1 MGVRVGI
8 MFANGARSAEPEHA
22 AGLARHA
29 EAAGYESLWAVQ
41 HVVVPVQHDSR
52 YPYSDSGTIPGG
64 PFVAVPE
71 PLVWLAF
78 VAAVTTRI
86 RLATGV
92 LILPQ
97 QHPLLVAKQAA
108 TLDRLCG
115 GRLLLGVGAG
125 WLREEFD
132 TLDAVFDGRGPR
144 LDEAIGVVRRA
155 WADRVVV
162 SAGPAYQHGPVAVE
176 PKPVRGTIPV
186 VVGGHTAAAARR
198 AGRLADGFF
207 PLDSRGDDLRRL
219 VREVRAHA
227 ERAGRDPLSVEISAV
242 APRDEADA
250 AVLLELGVTRVI
262 VNAPHVETA
271 LMAERLAE
279 RLAHVRGLLPVTV
292 PA

>member
-1 MGVRVGI
+1 

-22 AGLARHA
+22 VDLARHA

-41 HVVVPVQHDSR
+41 HVVVPVELESR
-52 YPYSDSGTIPGG
+52 YPYSESGTIPGG
-64 PFVAVPE
+64 PFASVPE

-78 VAAVTTRI
+78 VAAVTMRI

-97 QHPLLVAKQAA
+97 QHPLVVAKQAA

-115 GRLLLGVGAG
+115 GRLMLGVGAG

-144 LDEAIGVVRRA
+144 LDEAIGVMRRA

-162 SAGPAYQHGPVAVE
+162 SAGPAYKHGPVAVE
-176 PKPVRGTIPV
+176 PKPVRGAIPV

-198 AGRLADGFF
+198 AGLLADGFF
-207 PLDSRGDDLRRL
+207 PLHSRGDDLRDL
-219 VREVRAHA
+219 VLQVRAHA
-227 ERAGRDPLSVEISAV
+227 ERARRDPLAVEISAA

-271 LMAERLAE
+271 LVAERLAE
-279 RLAHVRGLLPVTV
+279 RLEHVRSLLPVTA
-292 PA
+292 PT